1 VLENLRLGSDWNT
14 GRGGRIRW
22 GRERVAARTA
32 LASVGLNAHPDVLVG
47 DLGAVQRTQV
57 AVARALQDRG
67 RARVLF
73 FDEPTATLPGSEV
86 ERLFAVIRSTVE
98 QGIGVV
104 YISHRLEELPQ
115 IADRITV
122 LRDGRVVGSGPMS
135 EFRRDRLV
143 EMIVGGSI
151 QAAARTAGPA
161 RDGASGYLQ
170 FDEVYGGEL
179 NGASFAVAPG
189 EIVGMAGLVGSGV
202 HDIPAVL
209 LGRVPLERGSIHV
222 AGADLPDLS
231 PHRLI
236 ARKIA
241 VLPSAR
247 PLRAILTLTV
257 RENLTL
263 PDLGRSG
270 GGVGFGCARSGGWRS
285 S

>member
-1 VLENLRLGSDWNT
+1 M
-14 GRGGRIRW
+14 
-22 GRERVAARTA
+22 
-32 LASVGLNAHPDVLVG
+32 G

-170 FDEVYGGEL
+170 FAARLNHPNIACVYDVLESHGRPFIVMEHVEGESL
-179 NGASFAVAPG
+179 A
-189 EIVGMAGLVGSGV
+189 
-202 HDIPAVL
+202 AVL
-209 LGRVPLERGSIHV
+209 SRGRVPLERGSIHV

>member
-1 VLENLRLGSDWNT
+1 
-14 GRGGRIRW
+14 
-22 GRERVAARTA
+22 
-32 LASVGLNAHPDVLVG
+32 
-47 DLGAVQRTQV
+47 
-57 AVARALQDRG
+57 
-67 RARVLF
+67 
-73 FDEPTATLPGSEV
+73 
-86 ERLFAVIRSTVE
+86 
-98 QGIGVV
+98 
-104 YISHRLEELPQ
+104 
-115 IADRITV
+115 
-122 LRDGRVVGSGPMS
+122 
-135 EFRRDRLV
+135 
-143 EMIVGGSI
+143 
-151 QAAARTAGPA
+151 
-161 RDGASGYLQ
+161 
-170 FDEVYGGEL
+170 
-179 NGASFAVAPG
+179 
-189 EIVGMAGLVGSGV
+189 MAGLVGSGV

-222 AGADLPDLS
+222 AAADLPDLS